1 MGLLDAYGI
10 DTDNLEVPSYDIEDG
25 WYKFVISDAY
35 VKEGSQ
41 NNPDLSWLIIDYQL
55 EDEEGNPKGKT
66 SDLFQLPEDP
76 ENPTE
81 AEQKK
86 LGWYVARML
95 NLGFKRDEIN
105 DVEREDLI
113 GLTGALQLATRKG
126 KGANKD
132 KEYQNIVKLTGDPME
147 ESEAPAA
154 PAAPAKKP
162 AARRTAAAPATAAAN
177 PFAQKG

>member
-25 WYKFVISDAY
+25 WYRFVIGDCY
-35 VKEGSQ
+35 IKDGST

-55 EDEEGNPKGKT
+55 EDEDGNPKGKT

-81 AEQKK
+81 AEMKK
-86 LGWYVARML
+86 MGWYVARML

-105 DVEREDLI
+105 SVEREDLI
-113 GLTGALQLATRKG
+113 GLTGTLQLATRKG
-126 KGANKD
+126 KGKNAGN
-132 KEYQNIVKLTGDPME
+132 EYQNIVKLTGDPME
-147 ESEAPAA
+147 ESAAPEAPAPAAKKA
-154 PAAPAKKP
+154 PARKP
-162 AARRTAAAPATAAAN
+162 AATATAPKN
-177 PFAQKG
+177 PFAN